1 MTTSPPVRR
10 RWRRLVL
17 VAAAVLLGLVGG
29 VAAWL
34 LFGPRAAAPEDRRVD
49 PADVAAALDRLAED
63 PGSLVAAQSGPE
75 AAAAARSAVPEGTE
89 VTADPAS
96 WLPDGAG
103 GGLMEVR
110 LDPPDGEP
118 ATYVAVMVREATGW
132 KVLATL
138 PLEETAGSPAAGSP
152 AAEPTS

>member
-1 MTTSPPVRR
+1 MTTSDPVRR
-10 RWRRLVL
+10 RRRVLVL
-17 VAAAVLLGLVGG
+17 VAAAVALGVLGG

-34 LFGPRAAAPEDRRVD
+34 LFAPRAAAPEDRRAD
-49 PADVAAALDRLAED
+49 PAEVAAALDRLAED
-63 PGSLVAAQSGPE
+63 PASLVAAQAGPE

-96 WLPDGAG
+96 WQPDGAG
-103 GGLMEVR
+103 GGLMQVR

-118 ATYVAVMVREATGW
+118 ATYLAVMVLEDTGW
-132 KVLATL
+132 KVLVTM
-138 PLEETAGSPAAGSP
+138 PLEEAAGSP